1 MTQTLALLLDAYRE
15 LNSKKL
21 FWFTLAISCLIALAF
36 AAIGIDENG
45 LSLLW
50 WEIGD
55 IGGFVNSDIIPKDQF
70 YKMMFANFGVG
81 FWLGWI
87 ATILALVSTS
97 GMIPDFIAGG
107 AVELTLSKPVG
118 RVRLFLTKWAV
129 GLLFVALQ
137 VAVFTLACF
146 LIIGIRG
153 GSWTPR
159 VFLAIPIVVLFFSYL
174 YSVQALLGLLTRST
188 IASLLLT
195 LLFWCFL
202 FVLNT
207 ADVIVL
213 NGRETNTVRRETL
226 VARME
231 RFEASTGKRLR
242 ESSLK
247 EAKDAAIAAAK
258 AEGRELDQA
267 AIDAITVPE
276 PTKEQIAAASI
287 PLREAKE
294 DVADLDKTKPRWDV
308 ACRIVVLSKTL
319 FPKTTETTGLL
330 DRYLVKELDIPS
342 ADEPEDENV
351 TTIRRQLSAADQKK
365 VQKRLEEIYRT
376 RNVAWI
382 LGTSLAFEFL
392 ILGAASFIFA
402 RRDF

>member
-36 AAIGIDENG
+36 AAVGIDKDG

-50 WEIGD
+50 WNIGD
-55 IGGFVNSDIIPKDQF
+55 LGGFVNSDVIPQDQF

-118 RVRLFLTKWAV
+118 RVRLFLTKWLV

-137 VAVFTLACF
+137 VAVFSFACF

-226 VARME
+226 VARMD
-231 RFEASTGKRLR
+231 RFEATTAKRLR

-247 EAKDAAIAAAK
+247 EAREAAIAAAK
-258 AEGRELDQA
+258 ADGRELDQA

-276 PTKEQIAAASI
+276 PTKEQIHASSI

-294 DVADLDKTKPRWDV
+294 DVADLDKTKPRWDL
-308 ACRIVVLSKTL
+308 AYRLIINAKTI

-330 DRYLVKELDIPS
+330 DRYLVKELDIPA

-351 TTIRRQLSAADQKK
+351 QAIRRQLNAADQKK
-365 VQKRLEEIYRT
+365 VQKRLEEVYRT
-376 RNVAWI
+376 RNVTWI
-382 LGTSLAFEFL
+382 IGTSLAFEFL

>member
-294 DVADLDKTKPRWDV
+294 DVADLDKTRPRWDV

-330 DRYLVKELDIPS
+330 DRYLVKELDIPA

-351 TTIRRQLSAADQKK
+351 TAIRRQLSAADQKK

-392 ILGAASFIFA
+392 ILGAAAFIFA

>member
-36 AAIGIDENG
+36 AAVGIDKDG

-50 WEIGD
+50 WNIGD
-55 IGGFVNSDIIPKDQF
+55 LGGFVNSDVIPQDQF
-70 YKMMFANFGVG
+70 YKMMFANFGAG

-118 RVRLFLTKWAV
+118 RVRLFLTKWLV

-137 VAVFTLACF
+137 VAVFSFACF

-231 RFEASTGKRLR
+231 RFEATTAKRLR

-247 EAKDAAIAAAK
+247 EAREAAIAAAK
-258 AEGRELDQA
+258 ADGRELDQA

-276 PTKEQIAAASI
+276 PTKEQIHASSI

-294 DVADLDKTKPRWDV
+294 DVADLDKTKPRWDL
-308 ACRIVVLSKTL
+308 AYRLIINAKTI

-330 DRYLVKELDIPS
+330 DRYLVKELDIPA

-351 TTIRRQLSAADQKK
+351 QAIRRQLNAADQKK
-365 VQKRLEEIYRT
+365 VQKRLEEVYRT
-376 RNVAWI
+376 RNVTWI
-382 LGTSLAFEFL
+382 IGTSLAFEFL

>member
-159 VFLAIPIVVLFFSYL
+159 VFLAIPIVVLFFIT
-174 YSVQALLGLLTRST
+174 VGPRST
-188 IASLLLT
+188 
-195 LLFWCFL
+195 
-202 FVLNT
+202 
-207 ADVIVL
+207 
-213 NGRETNTVRRETL
+213 
-226 VARME
+226 ME
-231 RFEASTGKRLR
+231 RLPGADG
-242 ESSLK
+242 
-247 EAKDAAIAAAK
+247 A
-258 AEGRELDQA
+258 
-267 AIDAITVPE
+267 
-276 PTKEQIAAASI
+276 TK
-287 PLREAKE
+287 
-294 DVADLDKTKPRWDV
+294 
-308 ACRIVVLSKTL
+308 
-319 FPKTTETTGLL
+319 
-330 DRYLVKELDIPS
+330 
-342 ADEPEDENV
+342 
-351 TTIRRQLSAADQKK
+351 
-365 VQKRLEEIYRT
+365 
-376 RNVAWI
+376 
-382 LGTSLAFEFL
+382 
-392 ILGAASFIFA
+392 
-402 RRDF
+402 